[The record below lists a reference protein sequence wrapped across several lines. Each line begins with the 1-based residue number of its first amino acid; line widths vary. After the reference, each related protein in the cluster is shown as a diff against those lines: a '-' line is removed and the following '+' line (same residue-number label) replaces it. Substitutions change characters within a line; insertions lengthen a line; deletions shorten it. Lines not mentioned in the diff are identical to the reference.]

1 MSLPEFDTLLDMA
14 RNDPAGLEELRLKLT
29 ADILADARSDA
40 QRKRLEGLVFKVNME
55 RRRSSSPMGATIRLS
70 ELMCQSLADLQLAIV
85 APEELQ
91 VESDASGGENVIAFP
106 QAGWPRASDAE
117 AFELIVEELEDGEIE
132 LLEPAD
138 PDE

>member
-29 ADILADARSDA
+29 ADILADARNDA

-85 APEELQ
+85 APDELQ
-91 VESDASGGENVIAFP
+91 VESDPSAAENVIAFP
-106 QAGWPRASDAE
+106 QASWPRTGAADE
-117 AFELIVEELEDGEIE
+117 FELIVEEMEAGEIE
-132 LLEPAD
+132 LTEPAD
-138 PDE
+138 PDK